1 MGFGVGP
8 EFKSGFSVS
17 GSRDWGM
24 ALSNGNSDF
33 GVLSPGGISA
43 GAAHPSPLPA
53 CDGDPAAQQLTPKDA
68 PRAKVSPNGCLQANG
83 TVKSSFLPVD
93 NPRATPLLPQCCP
106 PCPYH
111 HASTSHN
118 GHHEGPP
125 EAGSAPPAALAACC
139 MQAPSEYSV
148 ALCPHHAP
156 VYQTACCLQPSPS
169 FCLHH
174 PWPDHFQHQPVQRHV
189 GSIRPSRPFKLP
201 KSYAAL
207 IADWPVVV
215 LGMCTVL
222 IVVCAL
228 VGVLVPELP
237 DFSDP
242 LLGFEP
248 RGTTI
253 GQRLVTWNNMVKNTG
268 YKATLANYPFKYA
281 DEQAKSH
288 RDDRWS
294 DDHYERE
301 KREADWNFHKDS
313 FFCDVPS
320 DRYSRVVFTSAG
332 GETLWNLPAI
342 KSMCNVDNSRVRTG
356 KRKCV

>member
-1 MGFGVGP
+1 MP
-8 EFKSGFSVS
+8 QH
-17 GSRDWGM
+17 
-24 ALSNGNSDF
+24 
-33 GVLSPGGISA
+33 I
-43 GAAHPSPLPA
+43 
-53 CDGDPAAQQLTPKDA
+53 
-68 PRAKVSPNGCLQANG
+68 AN
-83 TVKSSFLPVD
+83 
-93 NPRATPLLPQCCP
+93 
-106 PCPYH
+106 
-111 HASTSHN
+111 
-118 GHHEGPP
+118 
-125 EAGSAPPAALAACC
+125 
-139 MQAPSEYSV
+139 
-148 ALCPHHAP
+148 
-156 VYQTACCLQPSPS
+156 
-169 FCLHH
+169 
-174 PWPDHFQHQPVQRHV
+174 
-189 GSIRPSRPFKLP
+189 IRPSRPFKLP

-215 LGMCTVL
+215 LGMCTVF

-248 RGTTI
+248 RGTAI

-301 KREADWNFHKDS
+301 KREVDWNFHKDS

-342 KSMCNVDNSRVRTG
+342 KSMCNVDNSRVC
-356 KRKCV
+356 KVKLKSVQHK

>member
-1 MGFGVGP
+1 MAVSSGNRDVVLLSSGGP
-8 EFKSGFSVS
+8 G
-17 GSRDWGM
+17 
-24 ALSNGNSDF
+24 ALTTCNGD
-33 GVLSPGGISA
+33 L
-43 GAAHPSPLPA
+43 AAHQLSAEAPGTKACVNGCPRVNGSAKSSRLAADVPQRAPAMCRCPAHPPCPLPA
-53 CDGDPAAQQLTPKDA
+53 TPEPQPDPGLGPCC
-68 PRAKVSPNGCLQANG
+68 PRPHSDFPA
-83 TVKSSFLPVD
+83 
-93 NPRATPLLPQCCP
+93 P
-106 PCPYH
+106 PCPH
-111 HASTSHN
+111 RT
-118 GHHEGPP
+118 
-125 EAGSAPPAALAACC
+125 PAYQPACRLQPAC
-139 MQAPSEYSV
+139 F
-148 ALCPHHAP
+148 CPHR
-156 VYQTACCLQPSPS
+156 
-169 FCLHH
+169 
-174 PWPDHFQHQPVQRHV
+174 PWPGHFPHQPGPQHTASV
-189 GSIRPSRPFKLP
+189 RPCRPFKLP
-201 KSYAAL
+201 KSYASL

-215 LGMCTVL
+215 LGMCTAF

-301 KREADWNFHKDS
+301 KREVDWDFHRDS

-320 DRYSRVVFTSAG
+320 DRYSRVVFTAAG
-332 GETLWNLPAI
+332 GETLWSLPAI
-342 KSMCNVDNSRVRTG
+342 KSMCSIDNARVR
-356 KRKCV
+356 KAKLKFICSK